1 MIGPFCA
8 HRSVI
13 SSLNTVRLQLKRALL
28 PADPLGSSL
37 TTLVLAN
44 LELQMPKGLYDV
56 ASLPHLH
63 TLDIRHVTVSTENE
77 YFLHSLNNRVPD
89 LLLPVGTKRFSP
101 ALRTLHICASG
112 LGALNIGDFIPV
124 ADKIATL
131 SLGVFNDSSFLR
143 PDALDQF
150 TSLHIFEF
158 WWPLY
163 ADLPFAKLA
172 EDNKIV
178 ELRIRDRWE
187 RYRSG
192 EWAYEDQGY
201 VELEWSEGGSVA
213 SAEQD
218 TDSDDTDNGDPED
231 QESSS
236 SDEDDDEDTEPVPDL
251 RRMSH
256 ITDGLFLALRHDPPY
271 LPHLRRLILPLK
283 LQKYYSGESD
293 YSTPALDQLWSV
305 LGDMEL
311 EVRFEEWRWGSES
324 ARQTWPAGD

>member
-1 MIGPFCA
+1 M
-8 HRSVI
+8 
-13 SSLNTVRLQLKRALL
+13 NTVRLQLKRALL

-77 YFLHSLNNRVPD
+77 YFLHSLNNCVPD

-112 LGALNIGDFIPV
+112 LGAINIGDFIPV
-124 ADKIATL
+124 ADRIATL
-131 SLGVFNDSSFLR
+131 SLGVFNDSWPRRPRPVYLAPHLR
-143 PDALDQF
+143 VLVA
-150 TSLHIFEF
+150 
-158 WWPLY
+158 LY

-187 RYRSG
+187 RYPSG
-192 EWAYEDQGY
+192 EWAYKDQGY

-213 SAEQD
+213 SAEED
-218 TDSDDTDNGDPED
+218 TDLDDTDNGDPED

-256 ITDGLFLALRHDPPY
+256 IADGLFLALRHDPPY
-271 LPHLRRLILPLK
+271 LPHLLRLILPLK

-293 YSTPALDQLWSV
+293 YLTPALDQLWSV